1 MIYCVARVC
10 RLRVCLLN
18 CKYDI
23 VKRVCASLGF
33 SEVHGE
39 DEQWDLHWTDLSV
52 AAERVARMHPFQ
64 VRPPFRRDELDRVA
78 WSCASTFS
86 REEVHW
92 S

>member
-1 MIYCVARVC
+1 
-10 RLRVCLLN
+10 VCLLN

-33 SEVHGE
+33 SEVRGE
-39 DEQWDLHWTDLSV
+39 DEQWDLHWTDMSV

-64 VRPPFRRDELDRVA
+64 VRVRFPRHKVDRVA
-78 WSCASTFS
+78 WSWPTSS
-86 REEVHW
+86 RRDVDK